1 MLDAALPSGLPGMR
15 ALARRELVRFTR
27 QPSRV
32 IAAVGTPLLLWIFL
46 GSGFAGSFGGVG
58 SYAGHLLPGMVML
71 TVVFSSVF
79 AAISLIDDR
88 NAGFLQG
95 VLASPLPRWALVGSK
110 LIGGG
115 TVAVAQGA
123 ILIPGAY
130 LLGMSP
136 SPLGLLMSLV
146 AACAAATMVMG
157 LSLALAWRVNSVQGF
172 HGVMNLVLMPMW
184 LLSGAF
190 FPVSGASFWLKIVML
205 ANPLTWATEAMRS
218 AITGEASQFAP
229 AWILWAAVALLA
241 VLGACVA
248 GLTVGRGPSHE

>member
-1 MLDAALPSGLPGMR
+1 MHDATLPSGLPGMR
-15 ALARRELVRFTR
+15 ALAMRELVRFTR

-32 IAAVGTPLLLWIFL
+32 IAAVGTPLLLWVFL
-46 GSGFAGSFGGVG
+46 GSGFAGSFGGAG
-58 SYAGHLLPGMVML
+58 TYAGHLLPGMVML

-110 LIGGG
+110 LLGGG
-115 TVAVAQGA
+115 SVAVAQGVV
-123 ILIPGAY
+123 LIPGAY

-136 SPLGLLMSLV
+136 SIGGLAQALL
-146 AACAAATMVMG
+146 AACAAATLVMG

-184 LLSGAF
+184 MLSGAF
-190 FPVSGASFWLKIVML
+190 FPVSGASLWLKVVML
-205 ANPLTWATEAMRS
+205 ANPLTWATEAMRTG
-218 AITGEASQFAP
+218 ITGEAS
-229 AWILWAAVALLA
+229 LLA
-241 VLGACVA
+241 PGWIVWAVVGLLATFGVGVA
-248 GLTVGRGPSHE
+248 ALTVGRGTARE